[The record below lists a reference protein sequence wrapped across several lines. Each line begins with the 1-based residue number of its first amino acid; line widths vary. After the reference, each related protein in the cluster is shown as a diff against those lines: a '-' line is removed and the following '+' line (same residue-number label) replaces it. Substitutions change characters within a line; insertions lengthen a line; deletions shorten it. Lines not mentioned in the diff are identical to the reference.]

1 MKEGHLVEN
10 APFQD
15 NISDEEYEASV
26 RAHKRKQRAER
37 ELKKKG
43 GGVHLQDQPPTSC
56 GS

>member
-1 MKEGHLVEN
+1 MKKGHLVEN